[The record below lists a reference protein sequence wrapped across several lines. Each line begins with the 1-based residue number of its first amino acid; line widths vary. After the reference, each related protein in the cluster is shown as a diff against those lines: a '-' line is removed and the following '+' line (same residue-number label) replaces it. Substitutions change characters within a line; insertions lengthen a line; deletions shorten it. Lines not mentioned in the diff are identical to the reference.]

1 MDTGSYSVDID
12 AQKVNFGGE
21 WLAKDELAEKIRKM
35 IESQDFK
42 IGAAGNALEF
52 LQKTMTNIQEFSVKI
67 GSSDAVCLEKHAQR
81 AGLETGVFI
90 RQAILA
96 YLAAQ
101 PPLDT
106 AIITEP
112 AKPGEEPQAVE
123 LTEKKNQAPNTK
135 VLVDPSLQTEKNPS
149 DIASEDTW
157 FRK

>member
-52 LQKTMTNIQEFSVKI
+52 LQKTMTS
-67 GSSDAVCLEKHAQR
+67 
-81 AGLETGVFI
+81 I

-101 PPLDT
+101 LPLDT